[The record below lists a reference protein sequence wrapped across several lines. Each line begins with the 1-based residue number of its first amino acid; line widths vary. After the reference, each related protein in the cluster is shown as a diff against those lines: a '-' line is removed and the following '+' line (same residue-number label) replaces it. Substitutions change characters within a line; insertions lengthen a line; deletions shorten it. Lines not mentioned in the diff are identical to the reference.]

1 MSVNAKMLNDDQK
14 KKMAEDK
21 FVKKA
26 EESKSNLLK
35 KKEYFTNISRIFP
48 VPSKADDDN
57 IKMEKSPRKINYPSA
72 LDYNL
77 VDFMGMSNKE
87 KIASS
92 Y

>member
-1 MSVNAKMLNDDQK
+1 MMTKKRKWQK
-14 KKMAEDK
+14 ISLS
-21 FVKKA
+21 KKA

>member
-1 MSVNAKMLNDDQK
+1 MSVNAKMLNEDQK

-35 KKEYFTNISRIFP
+35 KKEYFTNISKIFP
-48 VPSKADDDN
+48 DPSKADDVN
-57 IKMEKSPRKINYPSA
+57 IEKSPRKINYPSA

-87 KIASS
+87 KIASN